1 MNNTNDAAVETIEPI
16 ETAEETIP
24 ETTPIDISFTEAT
37 EADEADNQIKFVELS
52 AVKEEIAEAEPLETP
67 SEAVEAPETEETEIE
82 IDEHDVEL
90 LACVIYQEA
99 GSDSICDD
107 CRRRVADVV
116 LNRVE
121 DDRFPDTIE
130 KVLTKKGQYGR
141 YYYTG
146 VVWPKRAS
154 YAVEAN
160 AVERAKR
167 IAREVLEGEH
177 SEIYGEGYVWQAT
190 FKQGKSGFWCCGT
203 YFGRS

>member
-1 MNNTNDAAVETIEPI
+1 MNNADDVTIEST
-16 ETAEETIP
+16 EVTEETIP

-52 AVKEEIAEAEPLETP
+52 EVKEEIAETEPLETP

-160 AVERAKR
+160 AVERARR

>member
-1 MNNTNDAAVETIEPI
+1 MNNADDAIIEST
-16 ETAEETIP
+16 EATEEIIP

-37 EADEADNQIKFVELS
+37 EADEVDNQIKFVEL
-52 AVKEEIAEAEPLETP
+52 AEVKEGIVETEPLETP
-67 SEAVEAPETEETEIE
+67 SEAVEATETEETEIE

-90 LACVIYQEA
+90 LACVIYQET

-160 AVERAKR
+160 AVERARR

>member
-1 MNNTNDAAVETIEPI
+1 MQYSLNNTNDAIIEST
-16 ETAEETIP
+16 EVTEEIIH

-37 EADEADNQIKFVELS
+37 EDVDPIKFVEL
-52 AVKEEIAEAEPLETP
+52 AEVKEEIVETEPLETP

-160 AVERAKR
+160 AVERARR